1 MTVSLQLADN
11 KMLITQISPQKHNRK
26 RMNIFLDGKFVF
38 SLDKELLIRLNLKEN
53 QFLSRQ
59 QVAEI
64 LKENELD
71 KWYDRSLR
79 FLSYRPRSKKE
90 ILSYLKKNEVG
101 EALTKL
107 IIDKLTKNK
116 LIDDREF
123 AQWLVSQRQGRQAR
137 GKKALEWEL
146 QQKGIAQEM
155 IEDVLGRQVNEKSE
169 FANALKIAEIK
180 LGKLKR
186 ENLQKRKE
194 KLAGFL
200 LRRGF
205 NWEVVN
211 QVLHQFDLIF

>member
-1 MTVSLQLADN
+1 
-11 KMLITQISPQKHNRK
+11 MLITQISPQKHNRK